1 VTEGRRLES
10 LRRLGFD
17 PSTSEPDLDDLLDL
31 FRRLVGADV
40 AALTVVDA
48 TRAWPVAQAGYPPA
62 TEVPRSASVAELAFH
77 AGGLV
82 VHEVAALTVELAVH
96 PWLAVDGPMVAV
108 GGMVVRTPDG
118 REVGAVEVGWR
129 SGPPAEVGP
138 LLERLAAQVERRL
151 ELRAEAAEYR
161 RFVELAPDA
170 MVVLD
175 LEGAIERCNPAF
187 LELLGVEG
195 GAAFHGRAF
204 LDLVVPEHRDRVTA
218 ELARVL
224 FARRRV
230 GTIGLLLERPDGVR
244 LPVEVSAGHLRGPRR
259 SLQLVVRDQTER
271 VRAETERARLTEQL
285 AEAHRFET
293 VGQLAGG
300 LAHDLNNLLAVL
312 VSNLSLAE
320 ETLRDLEAGADLETG
335 LQAMASD
342 LVHLRTASD
351 RVDTL
356 TRKLL
361 QFASRDA
368 GRAGER
374 VDPRALVTS
383 LRDLLAHSLGPEVR
397 LVVDLGDEV
406 PEVDLDPG
414 ELEQA
419 VTNLVLNARDAMPE
433 GGRVTLTVRG
443 GQALGEEGDPPAPTV
458 VLEVADEGEG
468 MTEDVVARAFEPLFT
483 TKSADRG
490 TGLGLA
496 SVRGFVDRI
505 GASVHLETAVGAGTR
520 VTLVLPAAVD
530 AADEPLGESAPL
542 VLLADPAERSRRVIA
557 AMLEQAGYRVAEVAT
572 TRRLVDRLEDAD
584 VAVLVCDLALPG
596 GSTTSVLATVRQ
608 LRPALPTLLLSSNP
622 EPRARVAGAPV
633 LVKPFSSDRLL
644 EKVAA
649 ARAVMRA
656 PGPPAAPSGAPRE
669 RGGRGA

>member
-10 LRRLGFD
+10 LRRLGLD
-17 PSTSEPDLDDLLDL
+17 RSTDEPDLDELLDL
-31 FRRLVGADV
+31 FRQLVGADV

-48 TRAWPVAQAGYPPA
+48 VRSWPVARAGHLA
-62 TEVPRSASVAELAFH
+62 TTEVPRATSVADLAFRAGEVVVAEVCALPPELA
-77 AGGLV
+77 A
-82 VHEVAALTVELAVH
+82 H
-96 PWLAVDGPMVAV
+96 PWLVVDDAVVAV
-108 GGMVVRTPDG
+108 GAALVRAPDG
-118 REVGAVEVGWR
+118 HEVGAVEVGWR
-129 SGPPAEVGP
+129 TDAPAAADVGP
-138 LLERLAAQVERRL
+138 LLARLAGQLERRL

-187 LELLGVEG
+187 LELLGVDD
-195 GAAFHGRAF
+195 ATPFLARAF
-204 LDLVVPEHRDRVTA
+204 LELVVPEHRERVAA

-230 GTIGLLLERPDGVR
+230 GTIELLLERPDGAR
-244 LPVEVSAGHLRGPRR
+244 LPVEISAGHLRGPRR

-320 ETLRDLEAGADLETG
+320 ETLRELEEGADLAAG
-335 LQAMASD
+335 LRTLASD
-342 LVHLRTASD
+342 LGHLRTASD

-368 GRAGER
+368 GAEAAR
-374 VDPRALVTS
+374 VDLAALVTS
-383 LRDLLAHSLGPEVR
+383 LRDLLEHSLGSEVR
-397 LVVDLGDEV
+397 LVVELADDV

-433 GGRVTLTVRG
+433 GGRVTLSARCGEVAGEDG
-443 GQALGEEGDPPAPTV
+443 GTPRRVAL
-458 VLEVADEGEG
+458 LEVADEGEG
-468 MTEDVVARAFEPLFT
+468 MTDEVVARAFEPLFT

-496 SVRGFVDRI
+496 SVRGFVDRV
-505 GASVHLETAVGAGTR
+505 GGTVRLETEVGVGTR
-520 VTLVLPAAVD
+520 VTLVLPAN
-530 AADEPLGESAPL
+530 DEDLDESGGASAPL

-557 AMLEQAGYRVAEVAT
+557 AMLEQAGYRVAEVANAAGLAA
-572 TRRLVDRLEDAD
+572 RVVDEE
-584 VAVLVCDLALPG
+584 VEVLACELALPG
-596 GSTTSVLATVRQ
+596 GSTTAVLSTVRQ
-608 LRPALPTLLLSSNP
+608 LRPELPTVLLSSNP
-622 EPRARVAGAPV
+622 ESRDRIGGTPV

-644 EKVAA
+644 ETVAI
-649 ARAVMRA
+649 ARAGARA
-656 PGPPAAPSGAPRE
+656 AGPA
-669 RGGRGA
+669 